1 MVTRRLRTR
10 FHPYRSR
17 RDDRKYRVRFCSQRR
32 LLIDSARPQAIGT
45 NIFDNK
51 RYVRKLIA
59 GGGVPLAPEERLPLC
74 CIAGVILPVGLFAF
88 AWTSQPHIHWIASMV
103 FTSLFGFSMVAMFL
117 TTMVR
122 LRTLYFGQPAALLF
136 CLRAAVL

>member
-1 MVTRRLRTR
+1 MKRRRSFARELGIDPDSLR
-10 FHPYRSR
+10 
-17 RDDRKYRVRFCSQRR
+17 
-32 LLIDSARPQAIGT
+32 QAIAA

-88 AWTSQPHIHWIASMV
+88 AWTSQPHVHWIASMV
-103 FTSLFGFSMVAMFL
+103 FSSLFGFSMVAMFL
-117 TTMVR
+117 TTMVS
-122 LRTLYFGQPAALLF
+122 ACA
-136 CLRAAVL
+136 